1 METFEVRY
9 LDLIE
14 RLMLLNI
21 ILDMHAVRP

>member
-14 RLMLLNI
+14 RLMLLKI
-21 ILDMHAVRP
+21 ILDMHVVRP